1 MTIYEYMSSIGYE
14 KNRQYSNG
22 FERKIDESTTLG
34 IIFNFKNRTAYG
46 VIMYPHLIKSQK
58 RLDKLQ
64 DAYNKLQ
71 DDLKRVEAI
80 KITIL
85 RNES

>member
-1 MTIYEYMSSIGYE
+1 MTIYEYMNSLGYA
-14 KNRQYSNG
+14 KNQQYPNG
-22 FERKIDESTTLG
+22 FERKLDEATTLG

-46 VIMYPHLIKSQK
+46 VVMYPHLIKSQK

-64 DAYNKLQ
+64 DAYNILQ
-71 DDLKRVEAI
+71 DDLKKVEAV

-85 RNES
+85 RKD